1 MMNVTTIIEH
11 TRQEPPMSTMSTSH
25 LRLSFD
31 RKVRAGLFRGV
42 GRRLPPWAREE
53 VLQEAL
59 CRTWVAFVHYAEQ
72 GKVLTDPQLVRLYN
86 WKVID
91 KRHRRFAAKVA
102 MPKYD
107 VMDDRN
113 AERFTFT
120 PIEGP
125 DETEESQHIRL
136 RTEPTVAMDL
146 TDHLDECVDIKK
158 WLASL
163 TVEERRL
170 VRLRAEGRTTAEIA
184 ARTGK
189 ASWAVTERLEAL
201 GDELLVWV
209 NEV

>member
-1 MMNVTTIIEH
+1 MMNANTIIEQ
-11 TRQEPPMSTMSTSH
+11 TYQESPMSTMNTSH

-31 RKVRAGLFRGV
+31 KKIRAGLFRSV

-59 CRTWVAFVHYAEQ
+59 CRTWVAFLHYAKQ
-72 GKVLTDPQLVRLYN
+72 GKVLTDPQLVRLYL

-113 AERFTFT
+113 SDRFTFL
-120 PIEGP
+120 PIDSP
-125 DETEESQHIRL
+125 DETEQCVHIRAQ
-136 RTEPTVAMDL
+136 TEPSLATDL
-146 TDHLDECVDIKK
+146 TDQVVECLDLKK

-170 VRLRAEGRTTAEIA
+170 VRLRAEGHTITEIA
-184 ARTGK
+184 ARTHK
-189 ASWAVTERLEAL
+189 ASWAVTERLEEL
-201 GDELLVWV
+201 GDELLIWV
-209 NEV
+209 NEA